1 MQVTTQCRVDA
12 PLDWVRAFLV
22 AGTTDEDVTIDG
34 DVVEVHQRDRFIHL
48 VVRNALTPAGD
59 SATLLDIEANLH
71 LRGLGVIAGTL
82 FRRRL
87 RRTLVN
93 SLDALPSAIEVA
105 LEQADRQAALAPD
118 LDRTVGG
125 EDDAHEDESAAP
137 DSEGERAG

>member
-22 AGTTDEDVTIDG
+22 AGTTDDDVTIEG

-48 VVRNALTPAGD
+48 VVRNALTPAADG
-59 SATLLDIEANLH
+59 ATLLDIEANLQ
-71 LRGLGVIAGTL
+71 LRGFGVIAGTL

-87 RRTLVN
+87 RRTLVS
-93 SLDALPSAIEVA
+93 SLDALPTAIEVA

-118 LDRTVGG
+118 RAPYADGTADR
-125 EDDAHEDESAAP
+125 S
-137 DSEGERAG
+137 DSLTEVT